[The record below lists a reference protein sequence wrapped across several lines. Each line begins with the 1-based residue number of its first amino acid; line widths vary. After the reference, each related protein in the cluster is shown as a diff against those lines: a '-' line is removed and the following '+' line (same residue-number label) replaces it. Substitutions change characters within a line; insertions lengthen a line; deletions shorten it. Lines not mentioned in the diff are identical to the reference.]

1 MEQIIGCAASLVVL
15 VIAVY
20 FLLKRYQPPIIL
32 AGAGLTLMV
41 VAILLGAGPAVILG
55 KTKPTG
61 FIGFDMF
68 EFIRV
73 TLSSR
78 VAGLGLIIMSAGG
91 FATYM
96 DKIGASRALVF
107 AMIRPLEALRSPYLV
122 LAIAAMVGAA
132 LKVFIPSA
140 AGLSMLLM
148 VTIYPVIVALGV
160 SRIAAAAMV
169 ITCGCFDIGPAD
181 GNTNLAAANSGL
193 EVTQYYI
200 EHQLPVAIVGY
211 ITLGVLHFFSAR
223 HLDKKER
230 VGAIY
235 GDPEEHA
242 ASVSSHTT
250 KDNGSMPPKAYL
262 LLPTLPLVMLLVF
275 SPYGVKGISINVIAA
290 MFISLTIGLLCECL
304 RHRDFKRACDDAMVF
319 FETMGKM
326 FASVIT
332 LIVAG
337 EIFARGLTVTGAV
350 DAFINAAKST
360 GFGPTAMVITMTI
373 FIVISSI
380 ILGSGNASFFA
391 FASLVPKIAAD
402 MNFAPVYMLL
412 PMQIAAGASRVLS
425 PITAVVVAVGGVA
438 GISPFDLIRRTFIP
452 GLGAVITT
460 TAAALILN

>member
-1 MEQIIGCAASLVVL
+1 MQQILGTIASVIVL
-15 VIAVY
+15 VIAIRL
-20 FLLKRYQPPIIL
+20 LLKQYQPPIVL
-32 AGAGLTLMV
+32 AGAGLILMV
-41 VAILLGAGPAVILG
+41 VAILLGTTPAAILD
-55 KTKPTG
+55 KAKPTG
-61 FIGFDMF
+61 FIGFDMY
-68 EFIRV
+68 EFVRL

-96 DKIGASRALVF
+96 DKIGASKALVF
-107 AMIRPLEALRSPYLV
+107 AMIKPLAALKSPYIV
-122 LAIAAMVGAA
+122 LALAAVLGSA

-181 GNTNLAAANSGL
+181 GNTNLAANYSGL
-193 EVTQYYI
+193 EVTTYYI
-200 EHQLPVAIVGY
+200 KYQLPVAVVGY

-223 HLDKKER
+223 YLDKKEG

-235 GDPEEHA
+235 GQAEEDTA
-242 ASVSSHTT
+242 LDSSHANKT
-250 KDNGSMPPKAYL
+250 GGAMPPKLYL
-262 LLPTLPLVMLLVF
+262 LLPTLPLVLLLVF
-275 SPYGVKGISINVIAA
+275 SPYGVKGITVNVIAA
-290 MFISLTIGLLCECL
+290 MFISLTVGLLCEYI
-304 RHRDFKRACDDAMVF
+304 RHRDLKRACDDSMVF

-337 EIFARGLTVTGAV
+337 EIFARGLTATGAV
-350 DAFINAAKST
+350 DMFISTAKGS
-360 GFGPTAMVITMTI
+360 GFGPTAMTITMTI

-402 MNFAPVYMLL
+402 IGFAPVHMLL

-438 GISPFDLIRRTFIP
+438 GISPFELVKRTFIP
-452 GLGAVITT
+452 GAGAVITT
-460 TAAALILN
+460 TIAALLLN